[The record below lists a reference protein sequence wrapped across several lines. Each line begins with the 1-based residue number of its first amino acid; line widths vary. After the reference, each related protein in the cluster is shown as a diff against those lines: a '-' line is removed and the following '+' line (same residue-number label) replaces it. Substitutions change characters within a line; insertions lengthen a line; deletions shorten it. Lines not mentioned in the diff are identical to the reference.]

1 MSVLVRRDGDWVAK
15 ESFKKSL
22 LSVAAIVT
30 VFTVAHSISLTLA
43 ALELVQLPSRP
54 VEIIIALSI
63 IVMAIDN
70 LRPFLPGRWLVIF
83 LFGLFHGLGFATVLG
98 HLTFRVV
105 DLVKVMLGFNI
116 GVELGQ
122 LAIVAVVFPILYF
135 QGCQYT
141 IYQLS
146 HLQLLVYQ

>member
-1 MSVLVRRDGDWVAK
+1 M
-15 ESFKKSL
+15 
-22 LSVAAIVT
+22 
-30 VFTVAHSISLTLA
+30 TLA
-43 ALELVQLPSRP
+43 ALEIVKLPSRP

-98 HLTFRVV
+98 HLTFRLAE
-105 DLVKVMLGFNI
+105 LVKVMVGFNI

-122 LAIVAVVFPILYF
+122 LAIVAVAFPIIYF
-135 QGCQYT
+135 MRKQ
-141 IYQLS
+141 S
-146 HLQLLVYQ
+146 WFVPVVVR